1 MRYGYASAIA
11 RAWLIAFGLALG
23 GSALAQQQAVN
34 KVVFQVSDGDPG
46 KWNLTLNNA
55 HNLQQELGAD
65 KVVVEIVAYGPG
77 VGMLKRGSAAGER
90 VTKALRDGIG
100 VVACQNTMNAMQ
112 LTETD
117 MLPGIGYVPA
127 GVVELML
134 KQQHGYAYIR
144 P

>member
-1 MRYGYASAIA
+1 MRYGYASAMV
-11 RAWLIAFGLALG
+11 RVWLIVFGLALG
-23 GSALAQQQAVN
+23 GSAVAQQQTVN

-77 VGMLKRGSAAGER
+77 VSMLKRDSAAGEH
-90 VTKALRDGIG
+90 VVQALRDGIS
-100 VVACQNTMNAMQ
+100 VVACQNTMKAMQ
-112 LTETD
+112 LTEAE

-127 GVVELML
+127 GVVELMH

>member
-1 MRYGYASAIA
+1 MRYGYASAIV
-11 RAWLIAFGLALG
+11 RACLIAFGLALA
-23 GSALAQQQAVN
+23 GSAVAQQQAVS

-55 HNLQQELGAD
+55 YNLQQELGSD
-65 KVVVEIVAYGPG
+65 KVVIEIVAYGPG
-77 VGMLKRGSAAGER
+77 VGMLKRGSSAGER

-100 VVACQNTMNAMQ
+100 VVACQNTMKTMQ

>member
-1 MRYGYASAIA
+1 V
-11 RAWLIAFGLALG
+11 WLILFSLALG
-23 GSALAQQQAVN
+23 GFAVAQQQPGGVVS
-34 KVVFQVSDGDPG
+34 KVVLQVSDGDPG

-55 HNLQQELGAD
+55 HNLQQDLGAD

-77 VGMLKRGSAAGER
+77 VGMLKRDSAAGDR
-90 VTKALRDGIG
+90 VAQALRDGIS
-100 VVACQNTMNAMQ
+100 VVACQNTMKAMQ
-112 LTETD
+112 LTEAD

-127 GVVELML
+127 GVVELMR